1 MKLFFCG
8 DSVTAGM
15 ELKNPETSRFSYLID
30 PEAENIS
37 LSGACNDW
45 IVKQTVSWFEK
56 GNTCDVAIIQ
66 FSFYHR
72 WAWYGAKG
80 EMFNVGKRETTNN
93 FLCDGMKEA
102 HEAYYSKIFSNT
114 MAFNNYWKNVFLID
128 NYLPCKKIYLT
139 LNHTPRKTD
148 WSRMCRDF
156 EMGDIWKLT
165 GKPEYLCP
173 MNHPNEEGH
182 KIIAEYIKKRL

>member
-30 PEAENIS
+30 LEAENIS

-72 WAWYGAKG
+72 WAWYGVKG
-80 EMFNVGKRETTNN
+80 EMFNIGKRETTNN
-93 FLCDGMKEA
+93 FLCDGMRQA

-139 LNHTPRKTD
+139 LHHTPRKTD